1 MPSRTNIF
9 FVCLTMT
16 FASISGSAG
25 AEVYRWQDKQG
36 NTIYSDQPVPHAEKP
51 NLRTSAPTQ
60 PSQPGSQTNVNATN
74 SKPSAKPAS
83 DVVQERCAKAKEI
96 LARAEKA
103 QYLYQEGEDGNR
115 IVLTDSEYQQELER
129 MRQMAKKSCEGTS

>member
-9 FVCLTMT
+9 LVCLTT
-16 FASISGSAG
+16 ALACIWGSAR

-36 NTIYSDQPVPHAEKP
+36 NTIYSDQPVPQAEKS
-51 NLRTSAPTQ
+51 NLRATLPIQ
-60 PSQPGSQTNVNATN
+60 HFKPGSQTNANTTDSTPAAKAT
-74 SKPSAKPAS
+74 S
-83 DVVQERCAKAKEI
+83 DAAQQRCAKAKEI

-115 IVLTDSEYQQELER
+115 IVLTDNEYQQELER
-129 MRQMAKKSCEGTS
+129 MRQMAKKSCEGAS